1 MGNVSYG
8 STFDGFISYAQ
19 IIVTFFKSFFD
30 ILNTNLWSFIGGP
43 DSSLPSWLITALDT
57 VNADAF
63 LSQFTLFGLL
73 FSLIIVAIL
82 VAYFFIP

>member
-8 STFDGFISYAQ
+8 FTFDSFISYAQ
-19 IIVTFFKSFFD
+19 TIVTFFNNLFD
-30 ILNTNLWSFIGGP
+30 ILNTNLWTFIGGS

-73 FSLIIVAIL
+73 FSLIIVAII